1 MLKKIRKFIQSG
13 DFAIYFSIFALLI
26 IFALVYITYIKP
38 TL

>member
-1 MLKKIRKFIQSG
+1 MLKNIRKFIQSE